1 MSPYRQRRTRG
12 AARDGG
18 PEDLEGGRFP
28 MQELDNPV
36 WFALTGP
43 QRHLGV
49 ALDHSARFRSDV
61 APFGAFSAP
70 PIEAHWAELAVLTG
84 PGGLVA
90 ITGLHGTPPADWSD
104 IVEFPGVQMVC
115 ERPAA
120 TGPATTGPTGVGD
133 PADEVVAL
141 GDGDVEDM
149 LRLVGLARPGP
160 FLPRTIEFGGY
171 LGIRRD
177 GELVAMAGERLR
189 LPGWTEISAV
199 ATHPDHRGQGLGTV
213 IVHAV
218 VATVVRRGECPFL
231 HAAAGNTVA
240 IRLYQ
245 ELGFSVRQETL
256 FVVARAP
263 DTQAR
268 RPPSS
273 AP

>member
-1 MSPYRQRRTRG
+1 
-12 AARDGG
+12 
-18 PEDLEGGRFP
+18 

-36 WFALTGP
+36 WSALAGP

-49 ALDHSARFRSDV
+49 ALDLSARFRSDV

-70 PIEAHWAELAVLTG
+70 PTEAHWAELAVLTG

-90 ITGLHGTPPADWSD
+90 TTGVHGTPPTDWSD
-104 IVEFPGVQMVC
+104 IVEIPGVQMVY
-115 ERPAA
+115 ERPMAS
-120 TGPATTGPTGVGD
+120 GRATTGPAVARD
-133 PADEVVAL
+133 PADQVVVL

-149 LRLVGLARPGP
+149 LNLVGLARPGP

-171 LGIRRD
+171 VGIRRD

-189 LPGWTEISAV
+189 PPGWTEISAV

-213 IVHAV
+213 LVRAV
-218 VATVVRRGECPFL
+218 MATVARRGERPFL
-231 HAAAGNTVA
+231 HAASENTVA
-240 IRLYQ
+240 VRLYR
-245 ELGFSVRQETL
+245 ELGFSVRRETL

-263 DTQAR
+263 DSGADTTT
-268 RPPSS
+268 PP